1 MLGVCG
7 QHRLRD
13 DAALW
18 HFRQANRLAT
28 VRWGT
33 CRPAMDSARKYFLEK
48 GRREL
53 PFVEQTWQ
61 SLPNKEEQKTFL
73 DGYTRDFFSA
83 TVTRWDELFR
93 QYSRQLWSGY

>member
-1 MLGVCG
+1 MKT
-7 QHRLRD
+7 
-13 DAALW
+13 AW
-18 HFRQANRLAT
+18 
-28 VRWGT
+28 
-33 CRPAMDSARKYFLEK
+33 KYFLEK

-61 SLPNKEEQKTFL
+61 SMSDKKEKTAFL
-73 DGYTRDFFSA
+73 DGYTRDFFGA

>member
-18 HFRQANRLAT
+18 HFRQTNRLAT
-28 VRWGT
+28 VRWES
-33 CRPAMDSARKYFLEK
+33 CREAMKTSQQYFLDK
-48 GRREL
+48 LLREL
-53 PFVEQTWQ
+53 PFVEQTWVLLGDEMQ
-61 SLPNKEEQKTFL
+61 REAFL
-73 DGYTRDFFSA
+73 DGYTRDFFGA